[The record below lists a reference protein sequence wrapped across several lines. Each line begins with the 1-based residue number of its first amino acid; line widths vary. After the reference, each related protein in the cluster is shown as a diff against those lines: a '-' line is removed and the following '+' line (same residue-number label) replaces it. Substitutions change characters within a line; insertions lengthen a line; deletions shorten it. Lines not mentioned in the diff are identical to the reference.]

1 MTQHHPQDQFDE
13 VPPYADGRIGKHRA
27 AAPGAEQRRGGAALR
42 WVTLLAA
49 FALLVGAFSYFVL
62 PRLPEGWVPIAGDDA
77 AEQQAE
83 PAGEASGA
91 ADGESS
97 GGESGEGS
105 SGGEGSEEGS
115 AEETPTAADTETPV
129 QIIDAGLPEGGLD
142 DVEAQLAEMQY
153 NVTSTASWEDSWGEV
168 ETPVIYYPSGQ
179 QEHAQD
185 LAEAYGVET
194 VEENTSWSHVAL
206 VVGDEQAE

>member
-27 AAPGAEQRRGGAALR
+27 AAPAAEQRRGGAALR
-42 WVTLLAA
+42 WVTLLAV

-62 PRLPEGWVPIAGDDA
+62 PRLPEDWVPFAGDDG

-83 PAGEASGA
+83 PAGEATGA
-91 ADGESS
+91 AD
-97 GGESGEGS
+97 GESGEGS
-105 SGGEGSEEGS
+105 SDGASEEDA
-115 AEETPTAADTETPV
+115 AEETPTAADTEAPV

-142 DVEAQLAEMQY
+142 DVEAQLAEMHY
-153 NVTSTASWEDSWGEV
+153 NVTSTASWEDGWGEV
-168 ETPVIYYPSGQ
+168 ETPVIYYPSGR

-185 LAEAYGVET
+185 LAESFGVET
-194 VEENTSWSHVAL
+194 VEENSSWSYVAL
-206 VVGDEQAE
+206 VVGEEQAE

>member
-27 AAPGAEQRRGGAALR
+27 AAPGTEQRRGGAALR
-42 WVTLLAA
+42 WVTLLAV

-62 PRLPEGWVPIAGDDA
+62 PRLPDDWVPFAGDDA

-91 ADGESS
+91 ADGES
-97 GGESGEGS
+97 GEGS
-105 SGGEGSEEGS
+105 SDGEGSDEGA

-142 DVEAQLAEMQY
+142 DVEARLAEMQY

-194 VEENTSWSHVAL
+194 VEENTSWSVVAL
-206 VVGDEQAE
+206 VVGEEQAE